1 MEFAYP
7 YLLLVMIYGSLA
19 VYAHFNSESQMKT
32 MCYLSTTGTQTGSL

>member
-7 YLLLVMIYGSLA
+7 YLLLVIFNGSIA

-32 MCYLSTTGTQTGSL
+32 M